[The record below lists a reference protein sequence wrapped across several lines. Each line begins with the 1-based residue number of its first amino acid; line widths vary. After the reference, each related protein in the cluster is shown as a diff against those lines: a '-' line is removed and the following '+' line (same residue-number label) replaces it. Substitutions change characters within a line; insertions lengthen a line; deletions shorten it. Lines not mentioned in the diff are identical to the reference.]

1 MDEGAWLNIQSSRS
15 GSLSH
20 LMALFRKCVS
30 HETEKMDRLASISA
44 CLQISSMMTIH
55 RNERVHQH
63 TTTHLQP
70 AKRKIKST
78 VRLSQTPPCNDC
90 YKHTLSVC
98 GIFRKWLTLVV
109 IIIQKYL
116 LYSLFIHSAFKIANS
131 ILYSCKS
138 EGISLP
144 RIHQWPSSAAAKY

>member
-30 HETEKMDRLASISA
+30 HEAEKMDRLASISV

-55 RNERVHQH
+55 RNEKVHQH
-63 TTTHLQP
+63 TMTHLQL

-78 VRLSQTPPCNDC
+78 VRLSQTLSCNDC

-116 LYSLFIHSAFKIANS
+116 LHSAFKIANS